1 MLGLIGEFHGIY
13 GNMLGT
19 WAAGYSFI
27 GEITVA
33 FRWWILRERVAYILC
48 NFPNIRSMIFS
59 QQSIFIQVYHLWGI
73 HIL

>member
-13 GNMLGT
+13 ENMLGT

-48 NFPNIRSMIFS
+48 NFPNI
-59 QQSIFIQVYHLWGI
+59 
-73 HIL
+73 